1 MICVCKDSK
10 VNFMLL
16 GEAGGLV
23 GGGVIFSY
31 WGWGGG
37 GGGFWGGGGGG
48 GGWGGGGRAP
58 SSNKNPDL
66 YIYQELMPAKIEIC
80 HQVWDS

>member
-16 GEAGGLV
+16 GEAGGAGG

-31 WGWGGG
+31 WGEGLVGGG
-37 GGGFWGGGGGG
+37 VGG
-48 GGWGGGGRAP
+48 
-58 SSNKNPDL
+58 L
-66 YIYQELMPAKIEIC
+66 HLVTKILIFR
-80 HQVWDS
+80 STRN